1 VTAHRRVER
10 AQNARFAASP
20 FAGLVLLGHL
30 VWTAAPAAPP
40 QANSNADM
48 VSFSVDW
55 HAHLHGA
62 QTVVSKTGSIA
73 YPGSETITSVITADM
88 TGSAIVRY
96 RKGAYYDITY
106 GAINLQ
112 RHAEQWQSTV
122 VTYPTRPGVCFS
134 HTAATLVDPAT
145 YSGFHAD
152 VQSSGITWALISN
165 ADPTR
170 YRSLSYRIG
179 DALAPLFHMAFTMRS
194 TQEWS
199 GLCAQQTTIVKEWK
213 QLGYAPPT
221 GSGYKNTPGEFK
233 ADSAD
238 RSSFSLNARWS
249 EPYYNYFPVS
259 ATTPVDVTWTA
270 HAYRMGKCA
279 ERDGPIPETD
289 PIVTTEDVHID
300 ADDADITP
308 DGKTKL
314 HVKVTCDGVPVEG
327 ANVVLTVDPVD
338 SSGGH
343 IHVNDRPHGKLNG
356 TNLTSANPSI
366 TLPTD
371 QNGTVKGANGITF
384 APPGKE
390 PISRCLGLAGDY
402 KVTATSQKFN
412 DRKESTL
419 IKVGLNNLTMLRQG
433 QNYDICADSVHGC
446 SPAGP
451 WGTPDHPESEYG
463 TTGTIQA
470 FQNVATDFWNQQEA
484 HNQLLQ
490 ACGVAPWTK
499 KKVSFNDIALP
510 WGGLFDMNSTWAQP
524 HKTHGKGQGGDFNHF
539 KNETCSNAN
548 GQVIACLSCGGATVN
563 LNTFLWSVLK
573 NTAQPKYGHWDGE
586 VNTNG
591 ELHLHVEDQGQGPP
605 SSCPADN

>member
-1 VTAHRRVER
+1 MRRAR
-10 AQNARFAASP
+10 ATEL
-20 FAGLVLLGHL
+20 LVLLNS
-30 VWTAAPAAPP
+30 VWTAASAAPP
-40 QANSNADM
+40 AANPDADL
-48 VSFSVDW
+48 VSVFVEW
-55 HAHLHGA
+55 HAHVHGA
-62 QTVVSKTGSIA
+62 RTVVRQAGSRN
-73 YPGSETITSVITADM
+73 YPGTWTITGTITKDM

-96 RKGAYYDITY
+96 RNGVYYDVTY
-106 GAINLQ
+106 GAVNL
-112 RHAEQWQSTV
+112 RYEAEEWQTTV
-122 VTYPTRPGVCFS
+122 DPSPDNGGVCYS
-134 HTAATLVDPAT
+134 HVRARIIDPAA

-152 VQSSGITWALISN
+152 ARTSFSLWELISN
-165 ADPTR
+165 GDPTASR
-170 YRSLSYRIG
+170 GGSYPIVI
-179 DALAPLFHMAFTMRS
+179 ALAPTRAMAFTLRYTVES
-194 TQEWS
+194 S
-199 GLCAQQTTIVKEWK
+199 GTCAHEPVVKEAR
-213 QLGYAPPT
+213 GFGDAPDT
-221 GSGYKNTPGEFK
+221 RSGVKSAPGEFT

-238 RSSFSLNARWS
+238 RSSFSLNARWAHDAGDGYES
-249 EPYYNYFPVS
+249 MSPIQSV
-259 ATTPVDVTWTA
+259 PVDVTWTG

-279 ERDGPIPETD
+279 QHKGPIPETD

-308 DGKTKL
+308 DSKTKL

-327 ANVVLTVDPVD
+327 ANVVITVDPVD

-412 DRKESTL
+412 DRKESTI
-419 IKVGLNNLTMLRQG
+419 IKVGLNNLTMLTQG

-446 SPAGP
+446 AKDGAGP
-451 WGTPDHPESEYG
+451 WGTADHPESEYG
-463 TTGTIQA
+463 TAGTIQA
-470 FQNVATDFWNQQEA
+470 FQNVASDFLKNQQE
-484 HNQLLQ
+484 HNQQLQ
-490 ACGVAPWTK
+490 ACGVAQWTP
-499 KKVSFNDIALP
+499 KKVSFNDVALP

-539 KNETCSNAN
+539 KNETCTNAN
-548 GQVIACLSCGGATVN
+548 GHVIPCLSCGGATVN
-563 LNTFLWSVLK
+563 LNTFLWYVLK

-605 SSCPADN
+605 NSCPADN